1 MAMKLKGIHLAIALA
16 LACASTYGCGPARH
30 CSGTKA
36 SIEEFNI
43 ENPAA
48 AEIMANSDATFDGKT
63 STPMAQKQYH
73 AANALAE
80 YRSDQPAMKTIRFEC
95 KSSRAQLKASVIMA
109 RDEAFREIVLMDTI
123 TLSHKESGMFK
134 GSYTLRNMVPG
145 QTYHYMVCDGPAGGR
160 YIAKGSFRATGQL
173 RMIGIDDGFNIRDL
187 GGWKGLGGR
196 TLRYESI
203 YRGGSLGGTDMY
215 GATDGT
221 LSEEAAKE
229 LRRIGIRAQLDLR
242 AATDEGKYAGEKS
255 FHSYARDYTTLSG
268 ADYCQTQTD
277 YGAYDEDAS
286 VVSDIAWIIYELR
299 NGRPVY
305 FNCRQGADRTGTI
318 AFVIEGLTG
327 CFQAANSHG
336 ANQMAIDYELTSF
349 SRAELVDKAAKEN
362 SGIRGS
368 DEAFSSKDKL
378 FRKLMYMEAD
388 DVTFRHSYDDEAGNT
403 KANMLAIQ
411 ERCYYYLNRYWSTH
425 EPHGGSNA
433 VNSAVCIDD
442 DDIDWFIR
450 YMLGLSEREYAR
462 FKPSWARSWD
472 GTEVAGQAY
481 DLRHIGEANAK
492 VVRYSSE

>member
-1 MAMKLKGIHLAIALA
+1 MRQKRVHITAVLA
-16 LACASTYGCGPARH
+16 LTYVFMTGCGSARH
-30 CSGTKA
+30 A
-36 SIEEFNI
+36 SHADKEVEEFNI
-43 ENPAA
+43 ENPATA
-48 AEIMANSDATFDGKT
+48 RIMACSDASFNGET
-63 STPMAQKQYH
+63 STPMTQGQYQT
-73 AANALAE
+73 ANAE
-80 YRSDQPAMKTIRFEC
+80 TSYRSDQPAMKTISFEC
-95 KSSRAQLKASVIMA
+95 KSPKTHMTASVFMS
-109 RDEAFREIVLMDTI
+109 RDKAFKDVILMDTI
-123 TLSHKESGMFK
+123 SLSKKENGIFK
-134 GSYTLRNMVPG
+134 GSYTFRNMVPG
-145 QTYHYMVCDGPAGGR
+145 QTFHYMVCDGKTGGHCL
-160 YIAKGSFRATGQL
+160 AKGSFRATGQL

-277 YGAYDEDAS
+277 YGAYNEDAS
-286 VVSDIAWIIYELR
+286 VISDIAWIIYELR

-349 SRAELVDKAAKEN
+349 SRAELVDKAARAN

-368 DEAFSSKDKL
+368 DEAFSSKGKL
-378 FRKLMYMEAD
+378 FRKLMYLEAD